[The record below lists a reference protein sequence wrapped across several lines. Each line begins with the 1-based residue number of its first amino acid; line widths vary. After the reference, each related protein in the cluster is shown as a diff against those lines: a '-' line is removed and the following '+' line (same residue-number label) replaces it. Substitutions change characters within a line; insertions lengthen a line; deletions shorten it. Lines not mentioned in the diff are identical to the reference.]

1 MSSETKST
9 EGQALSTR
17 RVLCVTE
24 LYSPARRRAEV
35 QRRLLRWYAR
45 SARDLPWR
53 RTRDPYAVLVS
64 EVMLQQT
71 QVARVIPAYTA
82 FLERFPTLARL
93 ADATLGDVL
102 RAWSGLGYPRRA
114 RDLRR
119 AAQLSGDALPTDR
132 LSLDSL
138 PGIGRYTAGAVA
150 CFAHGHDEAFAD
162 TNIAR
167 VLGRVVIGAA
177 ADTRTGEALDARLL
191 PRGESAEWHHALMD
205 LGATVCVARAPRC
218 PECPLETVCVARQRG
233 PVAAPAPRRRAAFAT
248 SDRRVRGNILRV
260 LRDEPEGVSVAALS
274 RTIADGRVPR
284 LVTVLVGEGLV
295 ERAGRRVRLPA

>member
-1 MSSETKST
+1 
-9 EGQALSTR
+9 
-17 RVLCVTE
+17 VTE
-24 LYSPARRRAEV
+24 LYSPAVRRALL

-71 QVARVIPAYTA
+71 QVSRVVPAYAA

-93 ADATLGDVL
+93 ARASLGDVL
-102 RAWSGLGYPRRA
+102 RAWGGLGYPRRA

-119 AAQLSGDALPTDR
+119 AAQLSGGALPADR
-132 LSLDSL
+132 EALDAL

-150 CFAHGHDEAFAD
+150 CFAYGQDEAFAD

-167 VLGRVVIGAA
+167 VLGRVVVGAA
-177 ADTRTGEALDARLL
+177 VDARAGEALDAELL
-191 PRGESAEWHHALMD
+191 PRGESARWHHALMD
-205 LGATVCVARAPRC
+205 LGATICVSRAPSC
-218 PECPLETVCVARQRG
+218 PECPLETVCVARARG
-233 PVAAPAPRRRAAFAT
+233 LVAAPAPRRQAAFAT
-248 SDRRVRGNILRV
+248 SDRRVRGHILRV

-274 RTIADGRVPR
+274 RTVADERVRR
-284 LVTVLVGEGLV
+284 LVEVLVGEGLI

>member
-1 MSSETKST
+1 M
-9 EGQALSTR
+9 

-53 RTRDPYAVLVS
+53 HTRDPYAVLVS

-71 QVARVIPAYTA
+71 QVARVVPAYTA
-82 FLERFPTLARL
+82 FLELFPTLARL
-93 ADATLGDVL
+93 ADATLGEVL
-102 RAWSGLGYPRRA
+102 RAWGGLGYPRRA

-119 AAQLSGDALPTDR
+119 AAQLSGSALPAGR
-132 LSLDSL
+132 EALDAL

-167 VLGRVVIGAA
+167 VLGRAVLGAA
-177 ADTRTGEALDARLL
+177 SDTRAGEALDAELM
-191 PRGESAEWHHALMD
+191 PRGDSARWHHALMD
-205 LGATVCVARAPRC
+205 LGATVCLARGPRC
-218 PECPLETVCVARQRG
+218 PECPLEAVCVARARG
-233 PVAAPAPRRRAAFAT
+233 VVAAPVPRRQAAFAT
-248 SDRRVRGNILRV
+248 SDRRVRGQILRV
-260 LRDEPEGVSVAALS
+260 LRDEPDGVTVASLS
-274 RTIADGRVPR
+274 RTVADERVPR
-284 LVTVLVGEGLV
+284 LVTMLVGEGLAT
-295 ERAGRRVRLPA
+295 RAGRRVRLPD